1 MNINVIIIII
11 ISLEAEAHDARIFH
25 LSDPDLSLFPK
36 VINFKHNMFHTNAN
50 C

>member
-1 MNINVIIIII
+1 MNINVIIVRI

-25 LSDPDLSLFPK
+25 LSDRDLSWFPEA
-36 VINFKHNMFHTNAN
+36 INFKHIFLHTNAN